1 MPNRAHAPSTK
12 TVCLAA
18 LLLAVAAA
26 PLLPR
31 AVRAQPANPSTI
43 GSTAFG
49 PGLQVSLSDQ
59 LRVGL
64 RAVTKSDFA
73 FIDRVVKLVNTGKLP
88 RSLVDSTFFWSRRR
102 AALRGPKRALRP
114 MVFFRPGLTLRAKAI
129 GITI

>member
-1 MPNRAHAPSTK
+1 MRTA
-12 TVCLAA
+12 CLTT
-18 LLLAVAAA
+18 LLLATAAA
-26 PLLPR
+26 QLPPSP
-31 AVRAQPANPSTI
+31 VRAQPATPSTI
-43 GSTAFG
+43 GSTTFG

-64 RAVTKSDFA
+64 RAVTKADFA
-73 FIDRVVKLVNTGKLP
+73 FIDKVVTLVNTGKLP